1 MIKPTKLHIDFN
13 ALAKSEIVAKYEK
26 SFVTPQDFMAINDRI
41 LTAVSDLTGATENY
55 IESTYQAVFSAY
67 YSLNAS
73 ILAVANSI
81 DTDLVDWRSLLIMVK
96 HSSGNEYLG
105 FEQLPML
112 FMANAVAYRCSITS
126 TIRRD
131 VNFDFGL
138 LSDLLSACIL
148 VILLNAEPNSIT
160 WRDVLVSLNR
170 TCGEYWVDQQD
181 NHGVRFIEAM
191 GLDVDD
197 FTTIFVY

>member
-1 MIKPTKLHIDFN
+1 MNKPTTLHIDFDE
-13 ALAKSEIVAKYEK
+13 LATSEIVATFEK
-26 SFVTPQDFMAINDRI
+26 SFVTPQDFMTINDRI

-55 IESTYQAVFSAY
+55 IESTYQAVFSTY

-96 HSSGNEYLG
+96 HSSANEYLD

-112 FMANAVAYRCSITS
+112 FMANVVAYRCSITS

-138 LSDLLSACIL
+138 LSDLLTACIL
-148 VILLNAEPNSIT
+148 VVLLNVEPNSIT
-160 WRDVLVSLNR
+160 WRDVLVALDRS
-170 TCGEYWVDQQD
+170 CGEYWVDQQD
-181 NHGVRFIEAM
+181 NHGVRFVEAM

-197 FTTIFVY
+197 FTAIFVY